1 MALVPVACRFDSL
14 MNFEIIQYGMCVALP
29 CMLQNPQ
36 GNYTQNIHTHTTCFN
51 PYIQTHPNYT
61 VVLMSGDNSASLQ
74 HMKFKGE
81 DPNQI
86 IINSEFLLTKKHLI
100 KEQYWVV
107 KNQCSYI
114 NSIDISPSVR
124 KPVSQTYA
132 HKNYISTHT
141 LCHKQPH
148 KYHS

>member
-1 MALVPVACRFDSL
+1 
-14 MNFEIIQYGMCVALP
+14 
-29 CMLQNPQ
+29 
-36 GNYTQNIHTHTTCFN
+36 
-51 PYIQTHPNYT
+51 
-61 VVLMSGDNSASLQ
+61 MSGDNSASLQ
-74 HMKFKGE
+74 HMKFKGK

-86 IINSEFLLTKKHLI
+86 IINSEFLLTKKDLI
-100 KEQYWVV
+100 KEQYWAV

-114 NSIDISPSVR
+114 NSIDISLSVR

-132 HKNYISTHT
+132 HKNYISRHT